1 MKDKRLQ
8 SQYCLSV
15 SIIRW
20 HHSEDNAVRGE
31 VWLVGDLTSVSFEGS
46 EWRRLKNHE
55 IQLGQVGG
63 KCGGKG
69 REDGLCVTH
78 DTLYLKYV

>member
-1 MKDKRLQ
+1 M
-8 SQYCLSV
+8 
-15 SIIRW
+15 
-20 HHSEDNAVRGE
+20 
-31 VWLVGDLTSVSFEGS
+31 GDLTSVSFEGS
-46 EWRRLKNHE
+46 EWRRLKNHK
-55 IQLGQVGG
+55 IQLGQAGG